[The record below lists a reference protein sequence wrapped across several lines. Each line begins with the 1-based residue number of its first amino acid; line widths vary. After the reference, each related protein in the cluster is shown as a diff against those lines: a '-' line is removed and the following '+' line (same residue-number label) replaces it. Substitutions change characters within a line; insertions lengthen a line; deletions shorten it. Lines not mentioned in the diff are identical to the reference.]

1 MRFDPPFT
9 GEVLPNSTYPL
20 LFKKMSYVTYLYNY
34 NTLPYIYIYDLIYSL
49 EMRWNGNKIFDG
61 DQTLTSILTTWK
73 TLLRKGKLSLAL
85 TNLRRLYVSK
95 PMGFKLLGYGIVTV
109 LRISYLTMLNRG
121 VFMGEWGID

>member
-34 NTLPYIYIYDLIYSL
+34 NTLPYIYIYIYDLIYSL

-61 DQTLTSILTTWK
+61 DQTLTSILTT
-73 TLLRKGKLSLAL
+73 
-85 TNLRRLYVSK
+85 
-95 PMGFKLLGYGIVTV
+95 
-109 LRISYLTMLNRG
+109 
-121 VFMGEWGID
+121 